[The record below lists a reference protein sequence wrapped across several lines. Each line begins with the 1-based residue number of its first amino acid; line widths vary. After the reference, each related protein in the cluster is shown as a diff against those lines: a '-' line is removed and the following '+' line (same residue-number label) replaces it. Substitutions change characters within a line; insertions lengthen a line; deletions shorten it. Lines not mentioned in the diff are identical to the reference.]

1 MDFRTFMQAV
11 EQEIDNFQSESE
23 IKDWLRNY
31 ARTIDEESREN
42 FLRQFEKRGRVS
54 HEEELKAV
62 IDWCEKIDEGELTLS
77 CRGHEEYGDFYWDN
91 DWVYEYEDP
100 YSIGDQIKCFYQL
113 AEQCIYDRD
122 YETAGIIYGCMED
135 LNVLAI
141 DGYGGDDYME
151 LPVEQMVQE
160 EIVTLDLKRIALLT
174 LYTTYQVTEMGNR
187 AQKLYE
193 YFSREMFREIKL
205 EEMMTVGYEP
215 LEQFDSFM
223 ELWIAYLRGQGDVWT
238 SRLLTEAVLYR
249 YGEDGLL
256 EEAKRCANQHPKLFI
271 KMLEKYYEAQAW
283 EKLYQEGKYA
293 LSCMDRKMKI
303 RGCAACLVAAGARA
317 VGDEEEVK
325 NACIEAFY
333 SELSAENYFRMIICK
348 DITEAEITEAFNYL
362 EAVRNT
368 AEGESCVSGRHLRR
382 EPQETAAYKV
392 EERKYITIQFLAQN
406 FYAVLEKCNRQKE
419 ALGWT
424 GDYISTGVPLLLFL
438 IYKGGVYPP
447 GIQAILGE
455 IQSNIQ
461 YKNKYNEPSF
471 EYAVKVWKGQVKL
484 DEDMEKVILKYLQKT
499 IDARVEAIVSG
510 GHRGSYNKAAR
521 LASALGEA
529 EESCDVLQGKTRRI
543 QKYLAQFPRHR
554 AFKSEMQK
562 YM

>member
-23 IKDWLRNY
+23 IKEWLRNY

-100 YSIGDQIKCFYQL
+100 YRIGDQIKCFYQL

-174 LYTTYQVTEMGNR
+174 LYTTYQVTEMGKR

-193 YFSREMFREIKL
+193 YFSRVMFREIKL

-223 ELWIAYLRGQGDVWT
+223 ELWIAYLRGQDDVWT

-283 EKLYQEGKYA
+283 EKLHQEGKYA

-303 RGCAACLVAAGARA
+303 RGCAARLAAAGARA

-348 DITEAEITEAFNYL
+348 GITEAEITEALNYL
-362 EAVRNT
+362 ETVRNT
-368 AEGESCVSGRHLRR
+368 AEGESCGSGRQLRR

-392 EERKYITIQFLAQN
+392 EEREYITIQFLAQN

-471 EYAVKVWKGQVKL
+471 EYAVKVWKEQVKL
-484 DEDMEKVILKYLQKT
+484 DADMEKAILKYLQKT

-521 LASALGEA
+521 LAAALGEA
-529 EESCDVLQGKTRRI
+529 EESCGILQGKTRRI

-554 AFKSEMQK
+554 AFKSEMQE